1 MLLVAFLM
9 PLCIMGFCYINIF
22 RAAREHNIRLSR
34 MSLTSIESEISLTS
48 QKQIALTIFI
58 MLIVFIICWTPFFS
72 YMMYMSIHHIK
83 IPDAFAHSLGLVSY
97 WFAFL
102 NSGINPFVYGVRN
115 PLIRKELYSMC
126 CRRFQNDQQALEKVH
141 ASEGESYSGPPQ
153 PYNGWNK
160 TPSAYPAYIN
170 AVTLSEEDIVSPNE
184 GIGKPTTDRGTQTGQ
199 VWQILSIADLRHVYF
214 TDNPSCLRNE
224 TLPNGFTSL
233 ASQHRNIHTGSANE
247 VTCSIYSNACSEND
261 HVMISGNEE
270 VTRSSESEVDSLCSG
285 CQSYSECS
293 TNDGSCSSEGREDDS
308 NPCFSISDR
317 TNEFFQ
323 DDYHHATVKN
333 TEKVVSLSTTMKV
346 CEKFKIVWMETQL

>member
-126 CRRFQNDQQALEKVH
+126 CRRFQNDQQALEKVQ

-199 VWQILSIADLRHVYF
+199 VWQILSIEDLRHVYF
-214 TDNPSCLRNE
+214 TGNPSCLRNE

-247 VTCSIYSNACSEND
+247 VTCSICSSACSEND

-270 VTRSSESEVDSLCSG
+270 VTCSSQSEVDSLCSG
-285 CQSYSECS
+285 CQSYSEYS

-308 NPCFSISDR
+308 SSCSSISDH
-317 TNEFFQ
+317 TNDFLQ
-323 DDYHHATVKN
+323 DDYHHATIKN
-333 TEKVVSLSTTMKV
+333 TEKVVSLSTTTKARK
-346 CEKFKIVWMETQL
+346 KFKTVWMETQL